1 MAIEVLLAG
10 CANGTAAKKQS
21 AVCHSIHEN
30 PVLFDKVLI
39 GRQPVGQIP
48 LNTLT
53 PAKIVTSKLG
63 KPDETM
69 PVSNVLFSWWRY
81 GNTAYLV
88 ADLAANRA
96 GYQYIAAKAC
106 NWKRTSALLTGIAK
120 P

>member
-1 MAIEVLLAG
+1 MPAVDRRRRQEVERRL
-10 CANGTAAKKQS
+10 
-21 AVCHSIHEN
+21 
-30 PVLFDKVLI
+30 PVDPREPGSLRPGLI
-39 GRQPVGQIP
+39 ARQPVGQIP

-88 ADLAANRA
+88 AHLAANRA

-120 P
+120 